1 MAAASAAAAAE
12 GREKMSVA
20 DLKERHTAAIEQ
32 VNSLREQLKQRRRLL
47 LDTDG
52 LSTLKNPN
60 FVLFFVC
67 DLMMMFCHFC
77 FCSC

>member
-1 MAAASAAAAAE
+1 MKMAAASAAAAAAE

-20 DLKERHTAAIEQ
+20 ELKERHTAAVEQ

-52 LSTLKNPN
+52 LSILRNPN
-60 FVLFFVC
+60 FLLVLCVC
-67 DLMMMFCHFC
+67 V
-77 FCSC
+77 

>member
-1 MAAASAAAAAE
+1 MAAASAAAAE

-67 DLMMMFCHFC
+67 MCVI
-77 FCSC
+77 